1 MRKNPDP
8 DYPLTPPVGRSGRP
22 IGGGAGYSIA
32 GVNEFDELIDDI
44 YHFSESQGLEIDTLI
59 HEEGAGQLEIN
70 LRHGDPI
77 ELADQVFMFKR
88 TIREAA
94 LKHDTYATFMA
105 KPIQGQPGSAMHI
118 HQSVVD
124 KKTGNNVFTA
134 EDGTET
140 DAFFHFIGGMQKHV
154 PNALVMF
161 APYVN
166 SYRRLTQAASAPVN
180 NKWGYD
186 NRTTAFRVPR
196 SDPAA
201 RRVENRIPSSDANPY
216 LALAASLA
224 CGLIGITNKIKPDA
238 PVADHRQRGRDRPA
252 ARPARGRRPVRGGR
266 GAARAARQHRS
277 SATYAA
283 IKRGRVRDLHGG
295 DQPVGARVPAAQ
307 RLAQRSRRAMP
318 YQSPRSRPAF
328 PGTRTPPATR
338 PDYPP
343 LDGDRARRRRHRRRR
358 LHRAVGGRP
367 SRQGG
372 RRRRADRGAS
382 LRRRR
387 FGAQW
392 RPARHRPARLA
403 RRAGRRDRLDAR
415 QGAVRPRRRGQ
426 GASRSNSPRSNGIDI
441 DFMPGPALGRAQAAL
456 CRRLPQTC
464 RLHARA
470 RFGYPHITFMDAE
483 ETAERLGSTHY
494 FGGTRDTGTG
504 HIHPLK
510 LVIGTARVA
519 AEAGAH
525 LFENTRRD
533 RHRVAAAARC
543 R

>member
-1 MRKNPDP
+1 MPPAKKEARRRRRAGRARTPAFVKNLRGVKNWKEVSDWLEWRGIEDIECITPDQAGVARGKMMPSKKFTSNTSLALPSAVFMATISGGYPEDGNGFRLSRGRRRPQADAGPVDADGRAVGGRPDRAGDLRPRPPGRALGRVHAAQRAEARRRAYAEDGLRPVVAPEIEFYLVRKNPDP

-70 LRHGDPI
+70 LRHGDPV

-118 HQSVVD
+118 HQSIID
-124 KKTGNNVFTA
+124 KKTGSNIFTD
-134 EDGTET
+134 EDGAET

-224 CGLIGITNKIKPDA
+224 CGLIGSRNKIKPDA

-252 ARPARGRRPVRGGR
+252 ARPARSRRPVRGRR
-266 GAARAARQHRS
+266 GAAGDARQ
-277 SATYAA
+277 
-283 IKRGRVRDLHGG
+283 
-295 DQPVGARVPAAQ
+295 
-307 RLAQRSRRAMP
+307 
-318 YQSPRSRPAF
+318 F
-328 PGTRTPPATR
+328 
-338 PDYPP
+338 
-343 LDGDRARRRRHRRRR
+343 
-358 LHRAVGGRP
+358 
-367 SRQGG
+367 
-372 RRRRADRGAS
+372 
-382 LRRRR
+382 LRRRPMR
-387 FGAQW
+387 RSSGPSSRPSW
-392 RPARHRPARLA
+392 R
-403 RRAGRRDRLDAR
+403 
-415 QGAVRPRRRGQ
+415 
-426 GASRSNSPRSNGIDI
+426 
-441 DFMPGPALGRAQAAL
+441 
-456 CRRLPQTC
+456 
-464 RLHARA
+464 
-470 RFGYPHITFMDAE
+470 
-483 ETAERLGSTHY
+483 
-494 FGGTRDTGTG
+494 
-504 HIHPLK
+504 
-510 LVIGTARVA
+510 
-519 AEAGAH
+519 
-525 LFENTRRD
+525 
-533 RHRVAAAARC
+533 
-543 R
+543 

>member
-1 MRKNPDP
+1 MMPPAKKEVRPSSRGGRVRTPAFVKNQRGVKNWKEVSAWLEWRGIEDIECITPDQAGVARGKMMPSKKFTSNTSLALPSAVFMTTISGGYPEDGNGFHYPEDDGDLKLMPDLSTLTVVPWEEDPTAAVICDLVHQDGRSVEFTPRNVLKRVLAAYDKRGLKPVVAPEIEFYLVRKNPDP

-94 LKHDTYATFMA
+94 LKHEIYATFMA

-118 HQSVVD
+118 HQSIID
-124 KKTGNNVFTA
+124 KKTGQNIFSA
-134 EDGTET
+134 EDGSET

-224 CGLIGITNKIKPDA
+224 CGLIGMTNKIKAEP
-238 PVADHRQRGRDRPA
+238 PVLTTANADEIDLPRGLLEAVDLFEGDEELCARCSASPSPRPM
-252 ARPARGRRPVRGGR
+252 R
-266 GAARAARQHRS
+266 RS
-277 SATYAA
+277 S
-283 IKRGRVRDLHGG
+283 GR
-295 DQPVGARVPAAQ
+295 
-307 RLAQRSRRAMP
+307 S
-318 YQSPRSRPAF
+318 SRP
-328 PGTRTPPATR
+328 
-338 PDYPP
+338 
-343 LDGDRARRRRHRRRR
+343 
-358 LHRAVGGRP
+358 
-367 SRQGG
+367 S
-372 RRRRADRGAS
+372 
-382 LRRRR
+382 
-387 FGAQW
+387 W
-392 RPARHRPARLA
+392 
-403 RRAGRRDRLDAR
+403 
-415 QGAVRPRRRGQ
+415 
-426 GASRSNSPRSNGIDI
+426 
-441 DFMPGPALGRAQAAL
+441 
-456 CRRLPQTC
+456 
-464 RLHARA
+464 
-470 RFGYPHITFMDAE
+470 
-483 ETAERLGSTHY
+483 
-494 FGGTRDTGTG
+494 
-504 HIHPLK
+504 K
-510 LVIGTARVA
+510 
-519 AEAGAH
+519 
-525 LFENTRRD
+525 
-533 RHRVAAAARC
+533 
-543 R
+543 

>member
-1 MRKNPDP
+1 MMPPAKKEVRPSNRGGRVRTPAFVKNQRGVKNWKEVSAWLEWRGIEDIECITPDQAGVARGKMMPSKKFTSNTSLTLPSAVFMTTISGGYPEDGNGFHYPEDDGDLKLMPNLSTLTVVPWEEDPTAAVICDLVHQDGRSVEFTPRNVLKRVLAAYDKLGLKPVVAPEIEFYLVRKNPDP
-8 DYPLTPPVGRSGRP
+8 DYPLTPPVGRSGRA

-94 LKHDTYATFMA
+94 LKHEIYATFMA

-118 HQSVVD
+118 HQSIID
-124 KKTGNNVFTA
+124 KKTGKNVFSA
-134 EDGTET
+134 EDGSET

-224 CGLIGITNKIKPDA
+224 CGLIGMTNKIKAEP
-238 PVADHRQRGRDRPA
+238 PVLTTANADEIDLP
-252 ARPARGRRPVRGGR
+252 
-266 GAARAARQHRS
+266 RS
-277 SATYAA
+277 LLEAVDLFEGDEELCALLGKSFAATYAA
-283 IKRGRVRDLHGG
+283 IKR
-295 DQPVGARVPAAQ
+295 AE
-307 RLAQRSRRAMP
+307 
-318 YQSPRSRPAF
+318 F
-328 PGTRTPPATR
+328 E
-338 PDYPP
+338 
-343 LDGDRARRRRHRRRR
+343 
-358 LHRAVGGRP
+358 
-367 SRQGG
+367 
-372 RRRRADRGAS
+372 
-382 LRRRR
+382 
-387 FGAQW
+387 
-392 RPARHRPARLA
+392 
-403 RRAGRRDRLDAR
+403 
-415 QGAVRPRRRGQ
+415 
-426 GASRSNSPRSNGIDI
+426 
-441 DFMPGPALGRAQAAL
+441 
-456 CRRLPQTC
+456 
-464 RLHARA
+464 
-470 RFGYPHITFMDAE
+470 TFME
-483 ETAERLGSTHY
+483 VISPWEREYL
-494 FGGTRDTGTG
+494 
-504 HIHPLK
+504 L
-510 LVIGTARVA
+510 LNV
-519 AEAGAH
+519 
-525 LFENTRRD
+525 
-533 RHRVAAAARC
+533 
-543 R
+543 